1 MKHDDDG
8 LPNGAAFYDEEEL
21 GIVRVKLAFG
31 LCEILHKNVRVKE
44 IHTIYCISCLLTHIF

>member
-44 IHTIYCISCLLTHIF
+44 IHTYIIAYHVY